1 VTPVLARTRG
11 RLRRRLRRTAG
22 YDALVKRISKLES
35 AQARQAEKLARLQ
48 ERHGRSKERI
58 EEIRLT
64 AFKAHTAYEIVK
76 AQVGAMEVRLQDL
89 ADKLDAARLGP
100 DDEGSAE
107 ARTLVEE
114 IREEHRRI
122 RVRFGTMTQYEERI
136 RRLESAL
143 AEEMVAAAELAHEA
157 AQHGA
162 LRDAPTHGAVDLP
175 DDQPP
180 GDQDG
185 ASPVRTG

>member
-1 VTPVLARTRG
+1 VTPVLAGVRG

-22 YDALVKRISKLES
+22 YDVLVKRVAKLES
-35 AQARQAEKLARLQ
+35 AQAKQAEKLTRLQ
-48 ERHGRSKERI
+48 DRVGRTKERI
-58 EEIRLT
+58 EEIKIT
-64 AFKAHTAYEIVK
+64 AFQAHTAYEIVK

-89 ADKLDAARLGP
+89 ADGLDTARLGT
-100 DDEGSAE
+100 DGEGSAE

-143 AEEMVAAAELAHEA
+143 AEEMAAAAELAHEA

-175 DDQPP
+175 DDQRPD
-180 GDQDG
+180 DQRPLTT
-185 ASPVRTG
+185 S